1 MAAKITFVA
10 QRLSSLNL
18 YKNLYKSCNSNSSFS
33 VSFRELLKNEFVQN
47 SVSDGKYCVEP
58 SQHEFLGNAYL
69 TYLESTQKTLDLYS
83 QYAKGE
89 RSTKE
94 AAAIV
99 GLALPKQY
107 EPPKN

>member
-1 MAAKITFVA
+1 MAAKTTFVA
-10 QRLSSLNL
+10 QRLNSLNL
-18 YKNLYKSCNSNSSFS
+18 YKKLYKSCQNNSSFS
-33 VSFRELLKNEFVQN
+33 LSFRELIRNEFVQN
-47 SVSDGKYCVEP
+47 SVSDGKHCVEP

-69 TYLESTQKTLDLYS
+69 TYIESTQKTLNLYS
-83 QYAKGE
+83 MYAKGE